1 MSYILDFF
9 CLEKSPSNLRSDIK
23 SEHLRYWAD

>member
-9 CLEKSPSNLRSDIK
+9 CLEKSPFNLRLDIK
-23 SEHLRYWAD
+23 SEHLRCRVD